1 MTSLTPRGWTEAA
14 AQDPCER
21 AGRRAFDSRGDRRP
35 CHDGAVSYF
44 TAVIGRAGSGWRAL
58 DVDVEDVESLDELT
72 ETLRSASRS
81 GEPVIAVLE
90 REDEWFAFVRVDDD
104 EECRAFVSDLE
115 AAEASHYGELL
126 APVGDVDLAQYADLR
141 VSSNGTRP
149 DDDDPEVEDEVAD
162 PLAQGATTQAA
173 PGEPGS
179 DPDDDLVHDSDG
191 DLAEAAV
198 DPDLPPPWAGDPGL
212 LEDFGI
218 GPQDLVELVTSSQD
232 DPASAVADIG
242 ERCGFVDL
250 LDALR

>member
-1 MTSLTPRGWTEAA
+1 
-14 AQDPCER
+14 
-21 AGRRAFDSRGDRRP
+21 
-35 CHDGAVSYF
+35 VSYF

-72 ETLRSASRS
+72 EMLRSASRS

-90 REDEWFAFVRVDDD
+90 REDEWFAFVRVDDE
-104 EECRAFVSDLE
+104 EECRAFVSDLQ

-126 APVGDVDLAQYADLR
+126 TPVGDVELPQYAELRAPVATVPAAHDDL
-141 VSSNGTRP
+141 
-149 DDDDPEVEDEVAD
+149 DDLNDADVPD
-162 PLAQGATTQAA
+162 PLAPGATTQAA
-173 PGEPGS
+173 PGETGELA
-179 DPDDDLVHDSDG
+179 DGEEDGDQLVHASDG

-212 LEDFGI
+212 LEDFGV
-218 GPQDLVELVTSSQD
+218 DAVELVDLVTASQD

>member
-1 MTSLTPRGWTEAA
+1 
-14 AQDPCER
+14 
-21 AGRRAFDSRGDRRP
+21 
-35 CHDGAVSYF
+35 VSYF
-44 TAVIGRAGSGWRAL
+44 TAVIGRAGTGWRAL
-58 DVDVEDVESLDELT
+58 DVDVEDVDSLDELT

-90 REDEWFAFVRVDDD
+90 REDEWFAFVRVDDE

-126 APVGDVDLAQYADLR
+126 APVGDVELPQYADLR
-141 VSSNGTRP
+141 VPVSAAAS
-149 DDDDPEVEDEVAD
+149 DDDEDDLDAEAPD
-162 PLAQGATTQAA
+162 PLAPGATTQAA
-173 PGEPGS
+173 QGAVGQNAAG
-179 DPDDDLVHDSDG
+179 PDEGDEDGDVLVHDSDG

-218 GPQDLVELVTSSQD
+218 EAEELVELVTSSQD

>member
-1 MTSLTPRGWTEAA
+1 M
-14 AQDPCER
+14 
-21 AGRRAFDSRGDRRP
+21 
-35 CHDGAVSYF
+35 SYF

-58 DVDVEDVESLDELT
+58 DVDVEDVESLDALT
-72 ETLRSASRS
+72 EMLRSASRS

-90 REDEWFAFVRVDDD
+90 REDEWFAFVRVDDAED
-104 EECRAFVSDLE
+104 CRAFVSDLQ

-126 APVGDVDLAQYADLR
+126 GPVGDVELPQYAELR
-141 VSSNGTRP
+141 TPAAATVVDDHL
-149 DDDDPEVEDEVAD
+149 DDDLDDEVPD
-162 PLAQGATTQAA
+162 PLAPGATTQVAY
-173 PGEPGS
+173 GETGALA
-179 DPDDDLVHDSDG
+179 DGEEDGDQLVHDSDG

-212 LEDFGI
+212 LEDFGV
-218 GPQDLVELVTSSQD
+218 GAEQLVDLVTTRQD

>member
-1 MTSLTPRGWTEAA
+1 
-14 AQDPCER
+14 
-21 AGRRAFDSRGDRRP
+21 
-35 CHDGAVSYF
+35 VSYF

-72 ETLRSASRS
+72 EMLRSASRS

-90 REDEWFAFVRVDDD
+90 REDEWFAFVRVDDE
-104 EECRAFVSDLE
+104 EECRAFVSDLQ
-115 AAEASHYGELL
+115 AAEASHYGDLL
-126 APVGDVDLAQYADLR
+126 APVGDVELPQYAELRAPVAAAVVDDPALGDDL
-141 VSSNGTRP
+141 GDGDL
-149 DDDDPEVEDEVAD
+149 DDDVPD
-162 PLAQGATTQAA
+162 PLAPGATTQAA
-173 PGEPGS
+173 HGETGAITHGEEE
-179 DPDDDLVHDSDG
+179 DGDQLVHDSDG

-212 LEDFGI
+212 LEDFGVDAEALV
-218 GPQDLVELVTSSQD
+218 DLVTASQD